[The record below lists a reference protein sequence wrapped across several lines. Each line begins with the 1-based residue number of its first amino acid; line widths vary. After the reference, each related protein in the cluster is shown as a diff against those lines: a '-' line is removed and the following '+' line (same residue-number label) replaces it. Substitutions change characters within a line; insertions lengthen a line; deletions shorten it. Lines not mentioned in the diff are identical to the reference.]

1 MIERLY
7 DRIVATPEIDN
18 VILATTN
25 LKSDNKLVEWA
36 KTKGIDFYRGSSN
49 DVLGR
54 ITAAAENFKLKNIV
68 EILGDNP
75 LVHSDLISSCIRLH
89 STKNSDYT
97 ATLTNEYSK
106 ASNTSKKFP

>member
-1 MIERLY
+1 MNYTVLIAARLASTRCPNKALADVCGAPMIERLY

-54 ITAAAENFKLKNIV
+54 ITAAAENFKLKN
-68 EILGDNP
+68 
-75 LVHSDLISSCIRLH
+75 
-89 STKNSDYT
+89 T
-97 ATLTNEYSK
+97 
-106 ASNTSKKFP
+106 